1 MMERDMLLGSI
12 PVAKIRFIGK
22 EGMPAWSTLYYME
35 QFCLNHL
42 KLTTIQ
48 RVCELLAAG
57 YCESQLA
64 VVAYSLDLFPHAPIE
79 RTDFKTEE
87 LVLLASQGQEAE
99 NFWHIIRRYKRPV
112 VLFTHPETG
121 QRFPLYDYNRPEAAK
136 IWTFQEQSPP
146 EGVVRGAVGAAI
158 DLFFAGEREDRE
170 RQAHANQQIGQA
182 TDNLAGIIRASQ
194 VIANPTTPEG
204 VRRYAEEQLT
214 ILMNKQAELNRKI
227 GLRIVSVDKEG

>member
-1 MMERDMLLGSI
+1 MESHILLSEM
-12 PVAKIRFIGK
+12 PVAKIRFVGK
-22 EGMPAWSTLYYME
+22 EGLPAWSTLYYME

-42 KLTTIQ
+42 KLTTVQ
-48 RVCELLAAG
+48 RICELLAAG
-57 YCESQLA
+57 IVENQLA
-64 VVAYSLDLFPHAPIE
+64 VVAYSLDLFPHEPIE
-79 RTDFKTEE
+79 RTGFKPDE
-87 LVLLASQGQEAE
+87 LVLLSNKGPEAD

-112 VLFTHPETG
+112 VLFTDSKTG
-121 QRFPLYDYNRPEAAK
+121 RRLPLYDYNRPEAAK

-158 DLFFAGEREDRE
+158 DLFFAGEREERE
-170 RQAHANQQIGQA
+170 RQAHANEQIGQA

-194 VIANPTTPEG
+194 IIASPVTPEG

-227 GLRIVSVDKEG
+227 GLRIISVDKEG